1 MGLGE
6 HSLTHT
12 SYACHLMYS
21 VKAKAPKKSPFSYHD
36 ALTSGVS
43 RRALQR
49 LLADGQI
56 ERIGRGVYRDAT
68 RDDHGEESFRN
79 ATALVGEPSAI
90 CLLSALSHYELT
102 DLIPKRTWI
111 MVPAPKRTTAAQ
123 VRLLRKREPRWRIG
137 ITRKNGYSIT
147 TVERTILDTLC
158 SFDPGLDAGLSA
170 LKKALRQRLTTPA
183 KIAEVA
189 RQLGVFD
196 RLLPYLRAVS

>member
-90 CLLSALSHYELT
+90 CLLSALSHYGLT

-123 VRLLRKREPRWRIG
+123 VRLLRKRDPRWRIG
-137 ITRKNGYSIT
+137 ITRQSGYSIT

-158 SFDPGLDAGLSA
+158 SSDPGMDEGLSA

-189 RQLGVFD
+189 RQLGVFN

>member
-6 HSLTHT
+6 HSLIHQCF
-12 SYACHLMYS
+12 ACHLMYS
-21 VKAKAPKKSPFSYHD
+21 VKAKALKKSPFWYHD
-36 ALTSGVS
+36 ALTSGLS

-49 LLADGQI
+49 LLTDGHI

-68 RDDHGEESFRN
+68 RDDYGEESFRN

-90 CLLSALSHYELT
+90 CLLSALSHYGLT

-123 VRLLRKREPRWRIG
+123 LRLLRKREPRWRIG

-147 TVERTILDTLC
+147 TVERAILDTLC
-158 SFDPGLDAGLSA
+158 SSDPGLDAGLSA